1 MKKIIALLLALAM
14 ALSLVACGGTEAD
27 PTEAPKADA
36 PATEAPAADATDA
49 PAEAEAITLKV
60 WAPQEDQ
67 VNEEA
72 WLIQMQAAFAA
83 AHPEY
88 VITWDNG
95 VCPEG
100 DAATMVTADP
110 AAAADVYMYANDQL
124 GTLLQAGALAKL
136 GGAYLE
142 QVQNDV
148 SATYLNT
155 VTATDGGVYGFP
167 VAPNTWF
174 MYYNKSLLTEEDVK
188 SMEACLAKGIV
199 AFEVKNSWYLPAFFF
214 AAGGSLFGETG
225 TDAAAG
231 VQFGGEVGY
240 NATNALLDLMENPN
254 FKVDGD
260 GYGNTGLKN
269 GTVAAYFSGS
279 WDYQGLFDALGEN
292 LGAVPAPTVTING
305 APAQLKAY
313 AGSKAVG
320 VNPNAKNMKAAM
332 QFAAFLASADSQL
345 LRFQLR
351 NITPAITALA
361 ENPDVAASIVA
372 VAESATMAYAS
383 VAQPTIAEMN
393 PVWGP
398 VGTFGTN
405 VADGMVTRDNVVEN
419 VDAFD
424 AQLNGGL

>member
-1 MKKIIALLLALAM
+1 MKKIIALLLVLAM
-14 ALSLVACGGTEAD
+14 ALSLVACGGGNTDETKAPEAGNN
-27 PTEAPKADA
+27 EAQDA
-36 PATEAPAADATDA
+36 AP
-49 PAEAEAITLKV
+49 EAITLKV

-67 VNEEA
+67 VDANS
-72 WLIQMQAAFAA
+72 WLIQVQAKFAE

-110 AAAADVYMYANDQL
+110 AAAADVYMFANDQL
-124 GTLLQAGALAKL
+124 GTLLQSNALAKL
-136 GGAYLE
+136 GGGYLE

-174 MYYNKSLLTEEDVK
+174 MYYNKSILSEEDVK
-188 SMEACLAKGIV
+188 SMEACLEKSIV

-214 AAGGSLFGETG
+214 AAGGTLFGETG

-231 VQFGGEVGY
+231 VNFGGEIGI
-240 NATNALLDLMENPN
+240 NATNAVLDLLANPN

-260 GYGNTGLKN
+260 GYGNAGLKD

-279 WDYQGLFDALGEN
+279 WDYAGLAEALGEN
-292 LGAVPAPTVTING
+292 LGAVPAPTVMVNG

-351 NITPAITALA
+351 NITPAVTALA
-361 ENPDVAASIVA
+361 ENADVAASIVA
-372 VAESATMAYAS
+372 TAESATMAYAS

-398 VGTFGTN
+398 VGTYGTN
-405 VADGMVTRDNVVEN
+405 LADGTVTKDNVAEM
-419 VDAFD
+419 VDLLNG
-424 AQLNGGL
+424 QLNEGGL

>member
-14 ALSLVACGGTEAD
+14 VLSLAACGASETTATD
-27 PTEAPKADA
+27 APKADT
-36 PATEAPAADATDA
+36 PATEAPAAEG
-49 PAEAEAITLKV
+49 PEAITLKV

-67 VNEEA
+67 VDENS
-72 WLIQMQAAFAA
+72 WLIQVQKQFEA

-88 VITWDNG
+88 AITWDNG

-136 GGAYLE
+136 GGSYLE

-155 VTATDGGVYGFP
+155 VTSTDGGVYGFP

-174 MYYNKSLLTEEDVK
+174 MYYNKSILSEEDVK
-188 SMEACLAKGIV
+188 SLEACLEKGIV

-214 AAGGSLFGETG
+214 AAGGTLFGETG

-231 VQFGGEVGY
+231 VQFGGEVGI
-240 NATNALLDLMENPN
+240 NATNAVLDLLANPN

-260 GYGNTGLKN
+260 GYGNSGLKD

-279 WDYQGLFDALGEN
+279 WDYQGLYDALGEN
-292 LGAVPAPTVTING
+292 LGAVAAPTVMING

-332 QFAAFLASADSQL
+332 QFAAFLASSDSQL

-351 NITPAITALA
+351 NITPAVTALS
-361 ENPDVAASIVA
+361 ENADVAASIVA
-372 VAESATMAYAS
+372 TAESNTMAYAS

-398 VGTFGTN
+398 IGTYGTN
-405 VADGMVTRDNVVEN
+405 LADGNVTADNVAEM
-419 VDAFD
+419 VDALYG
-424 AQLNGGL
+424 QLNSDSGL

>member
-1 MKKIIALLLALAM
+1 MKKLIALLLALVM
-14 ALSLVACGGTEAD
+14 VLSLAACGNTEKPAE
-27 PTEAPKADA
+27 TQAPQAGNDT
-36 PATEAPAADATDA
+36 PATEAA
-49 PAEAEAITLKV
+49 PEAITLKV

-67 VNEEA
+67 VDANS
-72 WLIQMQAAFAA
+72 WLIQIQAQFQA

-110 AAAADVYMYANDQL
+110 SAAADVYMYANDQL

-155 VTATDGGVYGFP
+155 VTSTDGGVYGFP

-174 MYYNKSLLTEEDVK
+174 MYYNKALVGDADLTSLESVLE
-188 SMEACLAKGIV
+188 KGIV
-199 AFEVKNSWYLPAFFF
+199 AFEVKNSWYLPSFFF

-240 NATNALLDLMENPN
+240 NATNAVLDLLENPN

-260 GYGNTGLKN
+260 GYGNAGLKD

-279 WDYQGLFDALGEN
+279 WDYQGLYEALGED
-292 LGAVPAPTVTING
+292 LGAVAAPTVKING
-305 APAQLKAY
+305 EAKQLKAY

-320 VNPNAKNMKAAM
+320 VNPNAANQKAAM
-332 QFAAFLASADSQL
+332 QFAAHLASADGQL

-351 NITPAITALA
+351 NITPAVTALS
-361 ENPDVAASIVA
+361 ENADVAASIVA
-372 VAESATMAYAS
+372 VAESNTMAFAS

-405 VADGMVTRDNVVEN
+405 IADGMVTRDNVVES
-419 VDAFD
+419 VDALN
-424 AQLNGGL
+424 AQLNGAL

>member
-1 MKKIIALLLALAM
+1 MKKIIAMLLACVMVLGLA
-14 ALSLVACGGTEAD
+14 ACGGSTTEA
-27 PTEAPKADA
+27 TE
-36 PATEAPAADATDA
+36 PAGNEVTDV
-49 PAEAEAITLKV
+49 TLKV
-60 WAPQEDQ
+60 WGPQEDQ
-67 VNEEA
+67 VDENS
-72 WLIQMQAAFAA
+72 WLIAMEKAFAE

-88 VITWDNG
+88 NITWDNG

-110 AAAADVYMYANDQL
+110 SAAADVYMFANDQL

-136 GGAYLE
+136 GGSYLE
-142 QVQNDV
+142 QVKADV
-148 SATYLNT
+148 SATYVNT
-155 VTATDGGVYGFP
+155 VTSTDGEVYGFP

-174 MYYNKSLLTEEDVK
+174 MYYNKALVGDADLTSLEAV
-188 SMEACLAKGIV
+188 MEKGIV
-199 AFEVKNSWYLPAFFF
+199 AFEVKNSWYLPSFFF

-225 TDAAAG
+225 ADAAAG
-231 VQFGGEVGY
+231 VQFGGEAGY
-240 NATNALLDLMENPN
+240 AATNAVLDLLENPN

-260 GYGNTGLKN
+260 GYGNAGLKD

-279 WDYQGLFDALGEN
+279 WDYAGLYEALGEN
-292 LGAVPAPTVTING
+292 LGAVAAPTVTING
-305 APAQLKAY
+305 EAAQLKAY

-320 VNPNAKNMKAAM
+320 VNPNAANQKAAM

-351 NITPAITALA
+351 NITPAVTALA
-361 ENPDVAASIVA
+361 ENADVAASIVA
-372 VAESATMAYAS
+372 VAESNTMAFAS

-405 VADGMVTRDNVVEN
+405 IADGMVTRDNVVES
-419 VDAFD
+419 VDALD
-424 AQLNGGL
+424 AQLNGAL